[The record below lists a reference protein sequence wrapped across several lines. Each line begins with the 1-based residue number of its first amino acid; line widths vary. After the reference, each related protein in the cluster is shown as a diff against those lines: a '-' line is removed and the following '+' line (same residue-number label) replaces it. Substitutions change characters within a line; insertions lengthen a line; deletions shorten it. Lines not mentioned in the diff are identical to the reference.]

1 MSDMNLSVR
10 PVRRRTDEGTV
21 VLGADAM
28 ERLEVEA
35 DGHVALE
42 CAGRRAVATVER
54 GDVGGRVVRVPASLR
69 RALDV
74 RVDDRV
80 SLEAVGV
87 ADAERITIALP
98 EDASLEADVG
108 LHVRGALLE
117 RAAVEGQVLT
127 VTLGYD
133 SLPEPS
139 DRRLPVEVTETDPSG
154 PVVVRE
160 WTAITVD
167 EEPASGLEGRVPS
180 SRSGPVVTYDDVGGL
195 ETELE
200 AVRELVEVPLR
211 RPDLFDELGIEPP
224 TGVLLYGPPGTGKTL
239 MARAVATEVDAHL
252 EVISGPEIVSKYYG
266 ESEERLR
273 EVFERAEANAPAV
286 VFVDEIDSIAPS
298 RERSAGDAESRIVA
312 QLLSLLDGLERRA
325 GVAVVGTTNREH
337 VVDPALRRPGRF
349 DREVEVGV
357 PDRDGRE
364 EILRI
369 HTRDV
374 PLAADVDLA
383 RYAERTHGFVGAD
396 LEGLVRESAMGA
408 LRRVRSNAGDTEAVV
423 DGRSHSANGIEV
435 TDRDFRRALTG
446 VEPSALREVFVE
458 VPDVSWD
465 DVGGL
470 EDVEKR
476 LRQTVQW
483 PLEHPEA
490 YDRVDLT
497 PAKGLLLY
505 GPPGTGK
512 TLLAKAVANEAES
525 NFISIKGP
533 ELLEKYVG
541 ESERGVREIFSKA
554 RENAPAIVFFDEIDA
569 LAGERGRTSAD
580 AGVGERV
587 VSQLLTELDGLE
599 SLEDVVVIATT
610 NRPDLLD
617 DALLRPGRFDRHVH
631 VPVPDENARTA
642 ILEVHTAAKPLADD
656 VDLERLARRTEGYVG
671 ADLESICRE
680 AATMAVEEYVDGDRT
695 LEALVLTAE
704 HFERAL
710 EGLEPTTAGDRR
722 FELDS

>member
-1 MSDMNLSVR
+1 MNLSVA
-10 PVRRRTDEGTV
+10 VARRQTAEGVV
-21 VLGADAM
+21 VLGAETMADLG
-28 ERLEVEA
+28 LESGDHVSVGA
-35 DGHVALE
+35 D
-42 CAGRRAVATVER
+42 GRRAVATVAT
-54 GDVGGRVVRVPASLR
+54 GDVDDGGVRLTARLR
-69 RALDV
+69 RSLAV
-74 RVDDRV
+74 AVGDRV
-80 SLEAVGV
+80 AVDPVAV
-87 ADAERITIALP
+87 ADAEGVTIALP
-98 EDASLEADVG
+98 EELTLEADVG
-108 LHVRGALLE
+108 LHVRDALVD

-133 SLPEPS
+133 SLPDPS
-139 DRRLPVEVTETDPSG
+139 RRRVPIQVTETDPSG

-167 EEPASGLEGRVPS
+167 DEPAPELESWHRS
-180 SRSGPVVTYDDVGGL
+180 SHSRSAVTYDDVGGL
-195 ETELE
+195 EAELE
-200 AVRELVEVPLR
+200 AVRELVEVPLSN
-211 RPDLFDELGIEPP
+211 PALFDDLGIEPP

-252 EVISGPEIVSKYYG
+252 ETISGPEVVSKYYG

-273 EVFERAEANAPAV
+273 EVFERAETNAPAI
-286 VFVDEIDSIAPS
+286 VFVDEVDSIAPS
-298 RERSAGDAESRIVA
+298 REATAGDAESRMVA

-337 VVDPALRRPGRF
+337 VLDPALRRPGRF

-364 EILRI
+364 EILEI

-374 PLAADVDLA
+374 PLADDVDLA
-383 RYAERTHGFVGAD
+383 RYADRTHGFVGAD
-396 LEGLVRESAMGA
+396 LEGLVRESAMEA
-408 LRRVRSNAGDTEAVV
+408 LRRVRTDGDRPADGLEITE
-423 DGRSHSANGIEV
+423 
-435 TDRDFRRALTG
+435 RDFGRALTG
-446 VEPSALREVFVE
+446 IEPSALREVFVE

-470 EDVEKR
+470 ENVENR

-490 YDRVDLT
+490 YERVDLT

-512 TLLAKAVANEAES
+512 TLLAKAVANESQS

-599 SLEDVVVIATT
+599 SLENVVVIATT

-617 DALLRPGRFDRHVH
+617 DALLRPGRFDRHLH
-631 VPVPDENARTA
+631 VPVPDEDARTA

-695 LEALVLTAE
+695 LEDLALTAD

-710 EGLEPTTAGDRR
+710 AGLEPTTAGDAR
-722 FELDS
+722 FELDGAE